1 VRHISYDAIAAAYDR
16 RYVNEDYS
24 GIERALLE
32 FIGTASQQVL
42 EVGCGTGHWLQ
53 LLNSRNLVATGIDLS
68 WGMLSS
74 ARAKLTT
81 RRLTQGCAEH
91 LPFNSPNFDRVFCVN
106 AHHHFANKPHFFAEA
121 RRVLRPGGLLMTIA
135 LDPHTGTDQ
144 WWVYDY
150 FDGTLA
156 IDKERYPSCEQIR
169 DWMGNAGFT
178 DTYSFEVQ
186 HEPGQVAAQA
196 ALQNGMITPAYTSQ
210 LAVLSREEFSE
221 GLERIEAALAK
232 DKSLRL
238 CADLRLYA
246 QAIATDQ
253 WSSHQIRPRHPQQS
267 FLASVPAPRRV
278 EVPRWPLA

>member
-1 VRHISYDAIAAAYDR
+1 VRHTNYDAIAAAYDR

-32 FIGTASQQVL
+32 FVGNASQHVL

-53 LLNSRNLVATGIDLS
+53 LLNSRNLIATGIDLS

-74 ARAKLTT
+74 ARAKLATV
-81 RRLTQGCAEH
+81 RLIQGLAED
-91 LPFNSPNFDRVFCVN
+91 LPFNNANFDRVFCIN
-106 AHHHFANKPHFFAEA
+106 AHHHFGNKPNFFAEA
-121 RRVLRPGGLLMTIA
+121 RRVLRPGGLLMTTA

-169 DWMGNAGFT
+169 EWMSSAGFT
-178 DTYSFEVQ
+178 DTYSCEVQ
-186 HEPGQVAAQA
+186 HEAGQVAADA

-210 LAVLSREEFSE
+210 LAVLSREELSE
-221 GLERIEAALAK
+221 GLTRIAAGLAK
-232 DKSLRL
+232 DNSLQLR
-238 CADLRLYA
+238 ADLRVYA
-246 QAIATDQ
+246 TYGC
-253 WSSHQIRPRHPQQS
+253 SPR
-267 FLASVPAPRRV
+267 
-278 EVPRWPLA
+278 